1 MGKLKWIRLLAI
13 AVLVLLCTL
22 PVAWAAPAP
31 DSTTTYTITLRQ
43 DGSALWTVDYRTPIA
58 TGDDL
63 NTFENYSE
71 ELKSVYLPQLV
82 DLMQRSAA
90 QAAAG
95 TSRLMA
101 VGNFTG
107 DAVIQTSP
115 TGRYGV
121 VTYSFSWTNF
131 STTDGGLSAGD
142 AFAGGLYLDKDSTLV
157 VRYPPG
163 FTVTSA
169 DPIPDQQSA
178 EGLVWYGLRSF
189 GPGEPRI
196 VLAGPAFPVLP
207 VLFISVAIVIAA
219 AGYVVYRKRR
229 QKGDGEELPDEPED
243 QPASLSEAEMVSL
256 EERITRLLRA
266 NGGEQFQSEIVRV
279 LGMPKST
286 VSSTLNDLHR
296 RGIIQKV
303 RKGRENLIRLI
314 AESTSSS

>member
-1 MGKLKWIRLLAI
+1 MDELNRSRVLAI
-13 AVLVLLCTL
+13 AALLLLCTL
-22 PVAWAAPAP
+22 PVAWAAPAS

-43 DGSALWTVDYRTPIA
+43 DGSALWTIDYRTPII

-63 NTFENYSE
+63 NNFENYSE
-71 ELKSVYLPQLV
+71 DLKSVYLPQME

-95 TSRLMA
+95 TSRQMT
-101 VGNFTG
+101 VDNFSG

-131 STTDGGLSAGD
+131 SVTDSGLTAGD
-142 AFAGGLYLDKDSTLV
+142 AFAGGLYLDKDSSLI
-157 VRYPPG
+157 VRYPHG
-163 FTVTSA
+163 YTVTSA
-169 DPIPDQQSA
+169 DPAPDQQSG

-207 VLFISVAIVIAA
+207 VVLLLIAIVIAA
-219 AGYVVYRKRR
+219 AGFMVYRKRR
-229 QKGDGEELPDEPED
+229 QQPVPEDLPDEPED
-243 QPASLSEAEMVSL
+243 PASRLSEADLVSL
-256 EERITRLLRA
+256 EERIIQLLQA
-266 NGGEQFQSEIVRV
+266 NGGEQFQSGIVKA

-296 RGIIQKV
+296 RGIILKV
-303 RKGRENLIRLI
+303 KKGRENLIRLTGK
-314 AESTSSS
+314 ST

>member
-63 NTFENYSE
+63 NSFENYSE

>member
-71 ELKSVYLPQLV
+71 DLKSVYLPQLV

-163 FTVTSA
+163 YTVTSA
-169 DPIPDQQSA
+169 DPVPDQQSA

-229 QKGDGEELPDEPED
+229 QKGGGEELPDEPED
-243 QPASLSEAEMVSL
+243 QPASLSAAEMVSL

-303 RKGRENLIRLI
+303 RKGRENLIRLV